1 MQKRIQNKVA
11 GSRFA
16 FPVVAVYGL
25 LVWLAAGAIENMQW
39 MQFAMYAVSTVLM
52 LTLNNSN
59 ALIRIYSRM
68 VSCSFIVMACSAT
81 FLFQSLKVEAVQM
94 LFVLFYLSL
103 LRSYQDKRAPGIVF
117 YSFACIG
124 LISLWFV
131 QILYFVPVFWLLM
144 ATNLMA
150 FGNRMFWAS
159 ILGIIVP
166 YWFMAGYYLYMG
178 NIDDLQSHFLQLAD
192 FQPLFGI
199 EIPDMHRLA
208 TFAVVALLAVIG
220 IVHYLRNSYLD
231 KIRTRMIFE
240 MFITVDLLAMAFLVL
255 QPQHFDMLMPIV
267 IVNTSCL
274 YAHFIALTK
283 TRITNLVFLLVC
295 VLMLALTVFNVVF

>member
-11 GSRFA
+11 ESRFA
-16 FPVVAVYGL
+16 FPIVAVYGL

-81 FLFQSLKVEAVQM
+81 FLFQSVKVEAVQM

-178 NIDDLQSHFLQLAD
+178 NIDDLQLHFLQLAD

-274 YAHFIALTK
+274 YAHFMALTK

>member
-11 GSRFA
+11 ESRFA

-178 NIDDLQSHFLQLAD
+178 NIDDLQSHFLQLVD

-283 TRITNLVFLLVC
+283 TRITNIVFLLVC